1 MKLNEHDFF
10 SILYFTFFALF
21 FSDLVYSDRV
31 QLFLN
36 WFRCLLVPLKR
47 PPPHPHQ
54 IGVRWRVA
62 ALEPR
67 LPGAHGRHS
76 ERPRFSNDG
85 PMGFLD
91 VFGGLELT

>member
-47 PPPHPHQ
+47 PPPPPTSDRSEVEGCR
-54 IGVRWRVA
+54 IGTAVA
-62 ALEPR
+62 WSTWTTFGKAT
-67 LPGAHGRHS
+67 
-76 ERPRFSNDG
+76 
-85 PMGFLD
+85 
-91 VFGGLELT
+91 VFE